1 MVQFKEKE
9 KNKIQEIFDYLRVYW
24 KFEARFYIR
33 NFIIGIKNLVK
44 WFKIVWQDRD
54 WDDHFIWQILSFKI
68 QNQAKYIGGR
78 NFHTRAKRD
87 AEIMMTCVRLIEKI
101 KSEEYGM
108 EYMDYCEDDF
118 KFVDSDKP
126 GYFELQINP
135 ISENFD
141 EYFSKRKTAY
151 RHVMRNGGVFG
162 EDAKKHIAM
171 NMGRFQHAKAKGILF
186 RLLENNIERWWY

>member
-1 MVQFKEKE
+1 MQEN
-9 KNKIQEIFDYLRVYW
+9 KNRIQNTIERIKLKY
-24 KFEARFYIR
+24 KFEIRFYFKD
-33 NFIIGIKNLVK
+33 FIQGVKNLCK
-44 WFKIVWQDRD
+44 WFPIIWKDRD

-78 NFHTRAKRD
+78 DLHTRAKRD

-108 EYMDYCEDDF
+108 EYMDYCKDDF
-118 KFVDSDKP
+118 KFVDSDKI
-126 GYFELQINP
+126 GYSELRITP

-162 EDAKKHIAM
+162 NDTKKHIAM
-171 NMGRFQHAKAKGILF
+171 DMGRFQHAKAKRILF
-186 RLLENNIERWWY
+186 SLLENNIECWWD